1 MAPSK
6 ERVDA
11 FFVEAKALHQEYHD
25 EDDILDFD
33 ERLEELIPDLVA
45 HLLMISDRHYG
56 HVPLES
62 ILAQFFGIITIYAFD
77 PDINETVKELL
88 S

>member
-11 FFVEAKALHQEYHD
+11 FFVEAKALYQEYHD
-25 EDDILDFD
+25 ESDILDFD
-33 ERLEELIPDLVA
+33 ERLEEMLPGLVS

-62 ILAQFFGIITIYAFD
+62 ILAQFFGMVTIFAFD
-77 PDINETVKELL
+77 PDTNEAVKEML